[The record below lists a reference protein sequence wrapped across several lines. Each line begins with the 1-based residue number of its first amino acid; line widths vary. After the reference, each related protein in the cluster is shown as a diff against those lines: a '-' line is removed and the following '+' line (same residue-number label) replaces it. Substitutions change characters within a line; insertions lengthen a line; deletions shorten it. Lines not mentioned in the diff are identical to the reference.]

1 MRCRLFSGVSLR
13 MNPPCPYNKNRR
25 LSLEVKRLATKHEQI
40 LSYIDSLPVG
50 EKISVRRIA
59 KEMKVSEGTAYR
71 AIKEAENKGF
81 VSTIERVGTI
91 RIEQKK
97 KENIEK
103 LTYAEV
109 VNVIDG
115 QVLGGKAGLHKTL
128 NKFVIGA
135 MELDAMMRYTAAGN
149 LLIVGNR
156 INAHRQALEAGAAVL
171 VTGGFNTDDSII
183 ELADML
189 ELPILSTSYDTF
201 TVAAMI
207 NRAIYDQ
214 LIKKEIVL
222 VEDILTPAD
231 RTVTLSPKDKL
242 EKWYEKNYETGHGRF
257 PVIDQQMKIHGILT
271 SKDIAGH
278 DRSVPIEKVMTK
290 NPVTVI
296 GKTSVASAAQ
306 MMVWEGIE
314 VLPVT
319 DGHHRLIGMISRQD
333 VLKALQMVQKQP
345 QVGEKLD
352 DIVSRGFKEEE
363 DDKTPAVY
371 QYEVTPQMTNQLG
384 TISYGVFTTIL
395 TQAASR
401 FLRSRKR
408 GELVIESI
416 TIFFLKPVQM
426 ESVIEVKP
434 RILEAGRKFG
444 KMEVE
449 VSSQSGIVSKAML
462 MVQLMERS

>member
-1 MRCRLFSGVSLR
+1 M
-13 MNPPCPYNKNRR
+13 
-25 LSLEVKRLATKHEQI
+25 ATKHEQI

-319 DGHHRLIGMISRQD
+319 DGHHKLIGMISRQD